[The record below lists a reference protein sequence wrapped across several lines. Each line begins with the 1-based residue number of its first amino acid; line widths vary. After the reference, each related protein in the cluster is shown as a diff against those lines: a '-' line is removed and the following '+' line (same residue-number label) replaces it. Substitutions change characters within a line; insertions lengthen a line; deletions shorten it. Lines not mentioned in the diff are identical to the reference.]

1 MLKGKKIWQ
10 EREHWDPE
18 VETMSRDQLEAL
30 QWKRLHL
37 QLHYTYE
44 NSTLHRRI
52 WDETGLCPDDIRSF
66 EDFRDRAPF
75 LYKDLVREERE
86 RSGDPFGGMLCLPLD
101 QVVVQSSSGT
111 TGVPTFVGFTE
122 EDVEISTE
130 SWARIFWSQGVRPG
144 DLYHVCIVNWHPA
157 MPSIRKVADMM
168 GLSVINTELNPLDI
182 RRMVYT
188 SHFLKPNVW
197 LALPPPM
204 ISAVDEETARL
215 RLDPREVFS
224 SYKAILGGGDTIT
237 RKQKN
242 MVREKWGTKLYEVA
256 GIGELG
262 FFPGECAV
270 QDGQHVPED
279 LFLFEIVDADT
290 GRPLS
295 LTDRGEMVVT
305 TLLNKGTPAVRWR
318 SEDICYFKTERCQCG
333 RTHARLFYL
342 GRKGF
347 IVKVKGRMVFPNE
360 ITLALEGIAGAEHG
374 LFQIIKYAEEM
385 EELQL
390 RVGYFPE
397 AMNKLEEMGRAITAA
412 VEKNVGTKT
421 KVNFVKAEELLAY
434 GPPHKIPR
442 IYKG

>member
-10 EREHWDPE
+10 ERDYWHPE
-18 VETMSRDQLEAL
+18 AETMSRDQLEAL

-37 QLHYTYE
+37 QIHYIYE
-44 NSTLHRRI
+44 NSTLHRKV
-52 WDETGLCPDDIRSF
+52 WNEAGLCPDDIRSL

-75 LYKDLVREERE
+75 LYKDLVRQERE

-122 EDVEISTE
+122 EDVGVSTE

-144 DLYHVCIVNWHPA
+144 DLYHACVINWHPA
-157 MPSIRKVADMM
+157 MPSIKKVADVM
-168 GLSVINTELNPLDI
+168 GLSVVNTELSPLDI
-182 RRMVYT
+182 TRMVYT
-188 SHFLKPNVW
+188 SHFLKPDVW

-215 RLDPREVFS
+215 GLDPKEVFS
-224 SYKAILGGGDTIT
+224 SYKAILGGGDIIT

-242 MVREKWGTKLYEVA
+242 MAREKWGTKLYEVA

-279 LFLFEIVDADT
+279 LFLFEIVDPET
-290 GRPLS
+290 SRPLS
-295 LTDRGEMVVT
+295 LTDRGEMVVS
-305 TLLNKGTPAVRWR
+305 TLLNKGTPAVRWK
-318 SEDICYFKTERCQCG
+318 SEDICYFKTERCECG
-333 RTHARLFYL
+333 RTHARIFYL

-347 IVKVKGRMVFPNE
+347 IVKVNGQMVFPND

-385 EELQL
+385 EDLQL

-397 AMNKLEEMGRAITAA
+397 TLNKLKEIGDAITAA

-442 IYKG
+442 IYKA